1 MGKNYF
7 DRVLWTIRRKKY
19 TRKMRKQLL
28 RSDFTIFSC
37 NCIGG
42 ILYNDLGLPFSSP
55 FVNLYLSCADF
66 IRFCEDP
73 KSYLRLPLVSCASDH
88 NYPLAKLGDLTLHLV
103 HYESFDQ
110 AKEAWERRIERI
122 RFDRLYLIA
131 TDRDGYTPE
140 LSTRFDSLPYPK
152 VLFVHK
158 PDGNPNHF
166 YIPGYESNGELGD
179 ITKKA
184 DPKSGKRIMDQFDW
198 VNFLNQQSQIPP
210 K

>member
-42 ILYNDLGLPFSSP
+42 ILYHDLGLPFSSP

-73 KSYLRLPLVSCASDH
+73 KSYLRLPLVSCTSDH

-140 LSTRFDSLPYPK
+140 LSTRFDALPYPK

-158 PDGNPNHF
+158 PDDNPNHF
-166 YIPGYESNGELGD
+166 YIPGYESNVELGD

-184 DPKSGKRIMDQFDW
+184 APRSGKRIMDQFDW